1 MTTEINILR
10 IKEILKERNITSKA
24 LAREMGVSENSLS
37 LAING
42 KTQPRF
48 ELLIGIAR
56 YLKVEVWQLFR
67 GSENALNGFVEY
79 QGTLY
84 RIRTRGDLEELMKK
98 LA

>member
-56 YLKVEVWQLFR
+56 YLKVEVWHKIPPPPETKGLLLPSSDRFKIVA
-67 GSENALNGFVEY
+67 E
-79 QGTLY
+79 QGPP
-84 RIRTRGDLEELMKK
+84 K
-98 LA
+98 LLCSRL